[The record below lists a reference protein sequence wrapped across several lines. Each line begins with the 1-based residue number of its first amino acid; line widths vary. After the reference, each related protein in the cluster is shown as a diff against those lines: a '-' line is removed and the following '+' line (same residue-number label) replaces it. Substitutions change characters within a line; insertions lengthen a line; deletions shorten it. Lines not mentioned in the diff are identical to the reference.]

1 MDHID
6 ESLPP
11 LPLPPRMFALG
22 EDPEGVRVTPYH
34 KPTCIRKILNTLGP
48 DEVRRIK
55 ETPFGKLVE
64 IADKPPHSGRF
75 DRFLI
80 SRKLK
85 VGKKNEVWFIF
96 AGKPVRFPIRE
107 FALVTGLNCR
117 NYPPRTKKKSSK
129 NLIEKPYWGELFG
142 SMREVP
148 VSYVISMLKKKTVAD
163 TETRI
168 KYALLALLSA
178 VILPTSHNPKILEQH
193 AEKIKDIDQFLAYPW
208 GRVSFEMLISSIKER
223 DEVSLSQKTIALKG
237 FVLSIQL
244 VLIEA
249 APSLTR
255 VVQSGSSSGSERDCE
270 DDDDFVDDNS
280 ERKKCINPVRV
291 RDIDSSLKTHVVS
304 IITDGVE
311 LDNVEEGTHIPEDE
325 EDILVENMEKC
336 IHDGFSFRK
345 SHFLGGATLADVIRM
360 REEAAKENNTRKKT
374 KRSVNA
380 NSADAADPD
389 YVVSILKSSLSA
401 DLCRMEE
408 EIKNLGQMF
417 TKSQSQMR
425 SYIQE
430 MFDTFQRNISNMI
443 PTPSSGRHADPPH
456 ARQAETT
463 FSREKTTTEPNPGA
477 PPNVPIAPA
486 SDKRN
491 KSTVGPGHFDPCGSI
506 QDAIHFAD
514 HVSPLSA
521 DVNMGDA
528 SLNEEGSPEKC
539 NDGNND
545 LNPREEQVPPAYSSA
560 DGEARE
566 VEEEDPEDAVDM
578 INSPPLTQPA
588 QSDFTEHANI
598 TTAGTG
604 SSPAESGKRTSSS
617 SSDSNPPPPIV
628 TPQPSSCLDN
638 AQSNLAFP
646 KPTFSLG
653 LTQEERY
660 LSKTDLVDA
669 DESLEEGASISLNDD
684 QEPFPANRKSKRQKV
699 VPRSLVGDYQCD
711 KRFLTRAW
719 EAHVN
724 VMHRG
729 PVIDYA
735 AKAGALAEKL
745 QKEFVIDVSGQ
756 SLDSSDLSAIL
767 ARASHLTAKVMDV
780 LIHHTR
786 SLIEALSEERQP
798 GTVVLLDTKFVSLLS
813 ETFVKFSKCAKKES
827 YRFPTSLLQY
837 LCLDCPITE
846 ATRIYFPFN
855 FDKKHWV
862 GVCVDCSLSKVVV
875 LDCNTSLRTDGMIN
889 KEIRPI
895 SEMFPFLLRRAA
907 RQVFSKNPK
916 ALTIERPRILPQNHN
931 PLTPA
936 SPQSFLYKHT
946 QLQVLIYANAS
957 HPMCLTSRSKRQLR
971 WSTKKTLGS

>member
-1 MDHID
+1 MDHSD

-22 EDPEGVRVTPYH
+22 EEPEGVRVTPYH
-34 KPTCIRKILNTLGP
+34 KPTSIRKILNALGP

-64 IADKPPHSGRF
+64 IADKPPYSGRF
-75 DRFLI
+75 GRFLI
-80 SRKLK
+80 SRQLK

-96 AGKPVRFPIRE
+96 AGKPVRFSIRE

-117 NYPPRTKKKSSK
+117 NFPPRTKKKSSK

-249 APSLTR
+249 TPSLTR
-255 VVQSGSSSGSERDCE
+255 VVQSGSSSGSELDCE
-270 DDDDFVDDNS
+270 DDDDFVDDDT
-280 ERKKCINPVRV
+280 ERKKCINPARV
-291 RDIDSSLKTHVVS
+291 RDIDSSSKTHVVS
-304 IITDGVE
+304 IISDGVE
-311 LDNVEEGTHIPEDE
+311 LDNVEDENHIPGDE
-325 EDILVENMEKC
+325 EDILVANLEKC

-360 REEAAKENNTRKKT
+360 REEAAKENNTRKKN

-380 NSADAADPD
+380 NSSDAADPD

-425 SYIQE
+425 SYIQD

-456 ARQAETT
+456 AQQAETT

-477 PPNVPIAPA
+477 PPNVPVATA
-486 SDKRN
+486 SHKRN
-491 KSTVGPGHFDPCGSI
+491 KSTGRTGHFDPCGTI

-514 HVSPLSA
+514 HVAPLSG
-521 DVNMGDA
+521 DVNMGDG

-545 LNPREEQVPPAYSSA
+545 LNPREEQVHPAYSSA

-566 VEEEDPEDAVDM
+566 AEEEDPEDAVDM

-588 QSDFTEHANI
+588 PLDLTEHANI

-604 SSPAESGKRTSSS
+604 GSHAESAKVTSST
-617 SSDSNPPPPIV
+617 SSDSNPPTPNVI
-628 TPQPSSCLDN
+628 PQPSSCLDN

-724 VMHRG
+724 AIHRG

-767 ARASHLTAKVMDV
+767 ARSSHLTAKVMDV

-798 GTVVLLDTKFVSLLS
+798 SSVVLLDTRFVSLLS

-827 YRFPTSLLQY
+827 YRFPAALLQY
-837 LCLDCPITE
+837 LCVGCPITE

-862 GVCVDCSLSKVVV
+862 GVCLDCSLSKVVV

-916 ALTIERPRILPQNHN
+916 ALTIERPRLDLCKCI
-931 PLTPA
+931 TPD
-936 SPQSFLYKHT
+936 
-946 QLQVLIYANAS
+946 VLDVEA
-957 HPMCLTSRSKRQLR
+957 Q
-971 WSTKKTLGS
+971 KTAVIVYEENVGVL

>member
-1 MDHID
+1 MDHSD

-22 EDPEGVRVTPYH
+22 EEPEGVRVTPYH
-34 KPTCIRKILNTLGP
+34 KPTSIRKILNALGP

-55 ETPFGKLVE
+55 ETPFGKLVK
-64 IADKPPHSGRF
+64 IADKPPYSGRF
-75 DRFLI
+75 GRFLI
-80 SRKLK
+80 SRQLK

-96 AGKPVRFPIRE
+96 SGKPVRFSIRE

-117 NYPPRTKKKSSK
+117 NFPPRTKKKSSK

-249 APSLTR
+249 TPSLTR

-270 DDDDFVDDNS
+270 DDDDFVDDDT

-291 RDIDSSLKTHVVS
+291 RDIDSASKTHVVS
-304 IITDGVE
+304 IISDGVE
-311 LDNVEEGTHIPEDE
+311 LDNVEEETHIPGDE
-325 EDILVENMEKC
+325 EDILVANLEKC

-345 SHFLGGATLADVIRM
+345 SHFLGGATLADVIQM
-360 REEAAKENNTRKKT
+360 GEEAAKENNTRKKN

-425 SYIQE
+425 SYIQD

-443 PTPSSGRHADPPH
+443 LTPSSGRHADPPH
-456 ARQAETT
+456 AHQAETT

-477 PPNVPIAPA
+477 PPNVPVATA
-486 SDKRN
+486 SHKRN
-491 KSTVGPGHFDPCGSI
+491 KSTGRPGHFDPCGSI

-514 HVSPLSA
+514 HVAPLSR

-545 LNPREEQVPPAYSSA
+545 LNPREEQVHPAYSSA

-588 QSDFTEHANI
+588 PLDLTEHANI

-604 SSPAESGKRTSSS
+604 GSHAESAKVTSST
-617 SSDSNPPPPIV
+617 SSDSNPPTPNVI
-628 TPQPSSCLDN
+628 PQPSSCLDN

-724 VMHRG
+724 AIHRG

-767 ARASHLTAKVMDV
+767 ARSSHLTAKVFLQSLSFLSDHWVSCHLFVHWTFYFQVMDV

-798 GTVVLLDTKFVSLLS
+798 SSVVLLDTRYFM
-813 ETFVKFSKCAKKES
+813 F
-827 YRFPTSLLQY
+827 RPT
-837 LCLDCPITE
+837 
-846 ATRIYFPFN
+846 
-855 FDKKHWV
+855 
-862 GVCVDCSLSKVVV
+862 
-875 LDCNTSLRTDGMIN
+875 
-889 KEIRPI
+889 
-895 SEMFPFLLRRAA
+895 
-907 RQVFSKNPK
+907 
-916 ALTIERPRILPQNHN
+916 
-931 PLTPA
+931 
-936 SPQSFLYKHT
+936 
-946 QLQVLIYANAS
+946 
-957 HPMCLTSRSKRQLR
+957 
-971 WSTKKTLGS
+971 

>member
-1 MDHID
+1 MDHSD

-22 EDPEGVRVTPYH
+22 EEPEGVRVTPYH
-34 KPTCIRKILNTLGP
+34 KPTSIRKILNALGP

-55 ETPFGKLVE
+55 ETPFGKLVK
-64 IADKPPHSGRF
+64 IADKPPYSGRF
-75 DRFLI
+75 GRFLI
-80 SRKLK
+80 SRQLK

-96 AGKPVRFPIRE
+96 SGKPVRFSIRE

-117 NYPPRTKKKSSK
+117 NFPPRTKKKSSK

-249 APSLTR
+249 TPSLTR

-270 DDDDFVDDNS
+270 DDDDFVDDDT

-291 RDIDSSLKTHVVS
+291 RDIDSASKTHVVS
-304 IITDGVE
+304 IISDGVE
-311 LDNVEEGTHIPEDE
+311 LDNVEEETHIPGDE
-325 EDILVENMEKC
+325 EDILVANLEKC

-345 SHFLGGATLADVIRM
+345 SHFLGGATLADVIQM
-360 REEAAKENNTRKKT
+360 GEEAAKENNTRKKN

-425 SYIQE
+425 SYIQD

-443 PTPSSGRHADPPH
+443 LTPSSGRHADPPH
-456 ARQAETT
+456 AHQAETT

-477 PPNVPIAPA
+477 PPNVPVATA
-486 SDKRN
+486 SHKRN
-491 KSTVGPGHFDPCGSI
+491 KSTGRPGHFDPCGSI

-514 HVSPLSA
+514 HVAPLSR
-521 DVNMGDA
+521 DVH
-528 SLNEEGSPEKC
+528 
-539 NDGNND
+539 
-545 LNPREEQVPPAYSSA
+545 PAYSSA

-588 QSDFTEHANI
+588 PLDLTEHANI

-604 SSPAESGKRTSSS
+604 GSHAESAKVTSST
-617 SSDSNPPPPIV
+617 SSDSNPPTPNVI
-628 TPQPSSCLDN
+628 PQPSSCLDN

-724 VMHRG
+724 AIHRG

-745 QKEFVIDVSGQ
+745 QKELSSLSFLSDHWVSCHLFVHWTFYFQ
-756 SLDSSDLSAIL
+756 
-767 ARASHLTAKVMDV
+767 VMDV

-798 GTVVLLDTKFVSLLS
+798 SSVVLLDTRFVSLLS

-827 YRFPTSLLQY
+827 YRFPAALLQY
-837 LCLDCPITE
+837 LCVGCPITE

-916 ALTIERPRILPQNHN
+916 ALTIERPRIVPQNHTHFDSGFTSI
-931 PLTPA
+931 LLIQAHAVAGLDLCKCITPD
-936 SPQSFLYKHT
+936 
-946 QLQVLIYANAS
+946 VLDVEA
-957 HPMCLTSRSKRQLR
+957 Q
-971 WSTKKTLGS
+971 KTAVIVYEENVGVL

>member
-1 MDHID
+1 MCQ
-6 ESLPP
+6 
-11 LPLPPRMFALG
+11 AKA
-22 EDPEGVRVTPYH
+22 T
-34 KPTCIRKILNTLGP
+34 
-48 DEVRRIK
+48 
-55 ETPFGKLVE
+55 
-64 IADKPPHSGRF
+64 
-75 DRFLI
+75 
-80 SRKLK
+80 
-85 VGKKNEVWFIF
+85 
-96 AGKPVRFPIRE
+96 
-107 FALVTGLNCR
+107 
-117 NYPPRTKKKSSK
+117 
-129 NLIEKPYWGELFG
+129 
-142 SMREVP
+142 
-148 VSYVISMLKKKTVAD
+148 
-163 TETRI
+163 
-168 KYALLALLSA
+168 
-178 VILPTSHNPKILEQH
+178 
-193 AEKIKDIDQFLAYPW
+193 
-208 GRVSFEMLISSIKER
+208 
-223 DEVSLSQKTIALKG
+223 
-237 FVLSIQL
+237 
-244 VLIEA
+244 
-249 APSLTR
+249 PSLTR

-270 DDDDFVDDNS
+270 DDDDFVDDDT

-291 RDIDSSLKTHVVS
+291 RDIDSASKTHVVS
-304 IITDGVE
+304 IISDGVE
-311 LDNVEEGTHIPEDE
+311 LDNVEEETHIPGDE
-325 EDILVENMEKC
+325 EDILVANLEKC

-345 SHFLGGATLADVIRM
+345 SHFLGGATLADVIQM
-360 REEAAKENNTRKKT
+360 GEEAAKENNTRKKN

-425 SYIQE
+425 SYIQD

-443 PTPSSGRHADPPH
+443 LTPSSGRHADPPH
-456 ARQAETT
+456 AHQAETT

-477 PPNVPIAPA
+477 PPNVPVATA
-486 SDKRN
+486 SHKRN
-491 KSTVGPGHFDPCGSI
+491 KSTGRPGHFDPCGSI

-514 HVSPLSA
+514 HVAPLSR

-545 LNPREEQVPPAYSSA
+545 LNPREEQVHPAYSSA

-588 QSDFTEHANI
+588 PLDLTEHANI

-604 SSPAESGKRTSSS
+604 GSHAESAKVTSST
-617 SSDSNPPPPIV
+617 SSDSNPPTPNVI
-628 TPQPSSCLDN
+628 PQPSSCLDN

-724 VMHRG
+724 AIHRG

-767 ARASHLTAKVMDV
+767 ARSSHLTAKVMDV

-798 GTVVLLDTKFVSLLS
+798 SSVVLLDT
-813 ETFVKFSKCAKKES
+813 
-827 YRFPTSLLQY
+827 
-837 LCLDCPITE
+837 
-846 ATRIYFPFN
+846 
-855 FDKKHWV
+855 
-862 GVCVDCSLSKVVV
+862 
-875 LDCNTSLRTDGMIN
+875 RTDGMIN

-916 ALTIERPRILPQNHN
+916 ALTIERPRIVPQNHTHFDSGFTSI
-931 PLTPA
+931 LLIQAHAVAGLDLCKCITPD
-936 SPQSFLYKHT
+936 
-946 QLQVLIYANAS
+946 VLDVEAQKTAVIVYEENVGVIGI
-957 HPMCLTSRSKRQLR
+957 HYCCVVTFEDLFSRSTSTTVTVVSTFQAAGMVVVVDGRSRGAYRNSAVAVKKQLSR
-971 WSTKKTLGS
+971 LPGQQRTPGGSSTVVPTDLKASTIDIV

>member
-1 MDHID
+1 MDHSD

-22 EDPEGVRVTPYH
+22 EEPEGVRVTPYH
-34 KPTCIRKILNTLGP
+34 KPTSIRKILNALGP

-64 IADKPPHSGRF
+64 IADKPPYSGRF
-75 DRFLI
+75 GRFLI
-80 SRKLK
+80 SRQLK

-96 AGKPVRFPIRE
+96 AGKPVRFSIRE

-117 NYPPRTKKKSSK
+117 NFPPRTKKKSSK

-249 APSLTR
+249 TPSLTR
-255 VVQSGSSSGSERDCE
+255 VVQSGSSSGSELDCE
-270 DDDDFVDDNS
+270 DDDDFVDDDT
-280 ERKKCINPVRV
+280 ERKKCINPARV
-291 RDIDSSLKTHVVS
+291 RDIDSSSKTHVVS
-304 IITDGVE
+304 IISDGVE
-311 LDNVEEGTHIPEDE
+311 LDNVEDENHIPGDE
-325 EDILVENMEKC
+325 EDILVANLEKC

-360 REEAAKENNTRKKT
+360 REEAAKENNTRKKN

-425 SYIQE
+425 SYIQD

-456 ARQAETT
+456 AQQAETT

-477 PPNVPIAPA
+477 PPNVPVATA
-486 SDKRN
+486 SHKRN
-491 KSTVGPGHFDPCGSI
+491 KSTGRTGHFDPCGSI

-514 HVSPLSA
+514 HVAPLSG

-545 LNPREEQVPPAYSSA
+545 LNPREEQVHPAYSSA

-566 VEEEDPEDAVDM
+566 AEEEDPEDAVDM

-588 QSDFTEHANI
+588 PLDLTEHANI

-604 SSPAESGKRTSSS
+604 GSHAESAKVTSST
-617 SSDSNPPPPIV
+617 SSDSNPPTPNVI
-628 TPQPSSCLDN
+628 PQPSSCLDN

-724 VMHRG
+724 AIHRG

-735 AKAGALAEKL
+735 AKAAALAEKL

-767 ARASHLTAKVMDV
+767 ARSSHLTAKVMDV

-798 GTVVLLDTKFVSLLS
+798 SSVVLLDTRFVSLLS

-827 YRFPTSLLQY
+827 YRFPAALLQY
-837 LCLDCPITE
+837 LCVGCPITE

-862 GVCVDCSLSKVVV
+862 GVCLDCSLSKVVV

-916 ALTIERPRILPQNHN
+916 ALTIERPRLDLCKCI
-931 PLTPA
+931 TPD
-936 SPQSFLYKHT
+936 
-946 QLQVLIYANAS
+946 VLDVEA
-957 HPMCLTSRSKRQLR
+957 Q
-971 WSTKKTLGS
+971 KTAVIVYEENVGVL

>member
-1 MDHID
+1 MDHSD

-11 LPLPPRMFALG
+11 LPHPPRMFALG
-22 EDPEGVRVTPYH
+22 EEPEGVRVTPYH
-34 KPTCIRKILNTLGP
+34 KPTCILKILNALGP

-55 ETPFGKLVE
+55 ETP
-64 IADKPPHSGRF
+64 
-75 DRFLI
+75 
-80 SRKLK
+80 
-85 VGKKNEVWFIF
+85 
-96 AGKPVRFPIRE
+96 
-107 FALVTGLNCR
+107 
-117 NYPPRTKKKSSK
+117 
-129 NLIEKPYWGELFG
+129 
-142 SMREVP
+142 
-148 VSYVISMLKKKTVAD
+148 
-163 TETRI
+163 
-168 KYALLALLSA
+168 
-178 VILPTSHNPKILEQH
+178 
-193 AEKIKDIDQFLAYPW
+193 
-208 GRVSFEMLISSIKER
+208 
-223 DEVSLSQKTIALKG
+223 
-237 FVLSIQL
+237 
-244 VLIEA
+244 
-249 APSLTR
+249 
-255 VVQSGSSSGSERDCE
+255 GSSSGSERDCE
-270 DDDDFVDDNS
+270 DDDDFVDDDS

-291 RDIDSSLKTHVVS
+291 RDIDSSLKNSTMSRKKPTFLKTRRIYLWQTWRSVFTMV
-304 IITDGVE
+304 
-311 LDNVEEGTHIPEDE
+311 
-325 EDILVENMEKC
+325 
-336 IHDGFSFRK
+336 SFRK

-360 REEAAKENNTRKKT
+360 REEAAKENNTRNKT

-389 YVVSILKSSLSA
+389 Y
-401 DLCRMEE
+401 
-408 EIKNLGQMF
+408 
-417 TKSQSQMR
+417 
-425 SYIQE
+425 
-430 MFDTFQRNISNMI
+430 RNISNMI
-443 PTPSSGRHADPPH
+443 PTPSSGRHAYPPH
-456 ARQAETT
+456 AHQAETT

-514 HVSPLSA
+514 HVAPLSG

-545 LNPREEQVPPAYSSA
+545 LNPREEQIPPAYSSA

-604 SSPAESGKRTSSS
+604 SSPAESGKQTSST

-638 AQSNLAFP
+638 AQSNFAFP

-653 LTQEERY
+653 LTQKERY

-699 VPRSLVGDYQCD
+699 VPRSLVGDY
-711 KRFLTRAW
+711 
-719 EAHVN
+719 H
-724 VMHRG
+724 
-729 PVIDYA
+729 
-735 AKAGALAEKL
+735 
-745 QKEFVIDVSGQ
+745 VIDVSGQ
-756 SLDSSDLSAIL
+756 SLDSSNLSAIL
-767 ARASHLTAKVMDV
+767 ARSSHLTAKVMDV

-798 GTVVLLDTKFVSLLS
+798 STVVLLDMK
-813 ETFVKFSKCAKKES
+813 
-827 YRFPTSLLQY
+827 
-837 LCLDCPITE
+837 
-846 ATRIYFPFN
+846 
-855 FDKKHWV
+855 
-862 GVCVDCSLSKVVV
+862 
-875 LDCNTSLRTDGMIN
+875 TDGMIN

-916 ALTIERPRILPQNHN
+916 ALTIERPRIVPQNHTHFDSGFTSI
-931 PLTPA
+931 L
-936 SPQSFLYKHT
+936 
-946 QLQVLIYANAS
+946 LIQAHAVAG
-957 HPMCLTSRSKRQLR
+957 LDL
-971 WSTKKTLGS
+971 

>member
-1 MDHID
+1 MDHSD

-22 EDPEGVRVTPYH
+22 EEPEGVRVTPYH
-34 KPTCIRKILNTLGP
+34 KPTSIRKILNALGP

-64 IADKPPHSGRF
+64 IADKPPYSGRF
-75 DRFLI
+75 GRFLI
-80 SRKLK
+80 SRQLK

-96 AGKPVRFPIRE
+96 AGKPVRFSIRE

-117 NYPPRTKKKSSK
+117 NFPPRTKKKSSK

-249 APSLTR
+249 TPSLTR
-255 VVQSGSSSGSERDCE
+255 VVQSGSSSGSELDCE
-270 DDDDFVDDNS
+270 DDDDFVDDDT
-280 ERKKCINPVRV
+280 ERKKCINPARV
-291 RDIDSSLKTHVVS
+291 RDIDSSSKTHVVS
-304 IITDGVE
+304 IISDGVE
-311 LDNVEEGTHIPEDE
+311 LDNVEDENHIPGDE
-325 EDILVENMEKC
+325 EDILVANLEKC

-360 REEAAKENNTRKKT
+360 REEAAKENNTRKKN

-425 SYIQE
+425 SYIQD

-456 ARQAETT
+456 AQQAETT

-477 PPNVPIAPA
+477 PPNVPVATA
-486 SDKRN
+486 SHKRN
-491 KSTVGPGHFDPCGSI
+491 KSTGRTGHFDPCGSI

-514 HVSPLSA
+514 HVAPLSG

-545 LNPREEQVPPAYSSA
+545 LNPREEQVHPAYSSA

-566 VEEEDPEDAVDM
+566 AEEEDPEDAVDM

-588 QSDFTEHANI
+588 PLDLTEHANI

-604 SSPAESGKRTSSS
+604 GSHAESAKVTSST
-617 SSDSNPPPPIV
+617 SSDSNPPTPNVI
-628 TPQPSSCLDN
+628 PQPSSCL
-638 AQSNLAFP
+638 
-646 KPTFSLG
+646 PTFSLG

-724 VMHRG
+724 AIHRG

-735 AKAGALAEKL
+735 AKAAALAEKL

-767 ARASHLTAKVMDV
+767 ARSSHLTAKVMDV

-798 GTVVLLDTKFVSLLS
+798 SSVVLLDTRFVSLLS

-827 YRFPTSLLQY
+827 YRFPAALLQY
-837 LCLDCPITE
+837 LCVGCPITE

-855 FDKKHWV
+855 FDKKHW
-862 GVCVDCSLSKVVV
+862 VVV

-916 ALTIERPRILPQNHN
+916 ALTIERPRIVPQNHTHFDSGFTSI
-931 PLTPA
+931 LLIQAHAVAGLDLCKCITPD
-936 SPQSFLYKHT
+936 
-946 QLQVLIYANAS
+946 VLD
-957 HPMCLTSRSKRQLR
+957 
-971 WSTKKTLGS
+971 